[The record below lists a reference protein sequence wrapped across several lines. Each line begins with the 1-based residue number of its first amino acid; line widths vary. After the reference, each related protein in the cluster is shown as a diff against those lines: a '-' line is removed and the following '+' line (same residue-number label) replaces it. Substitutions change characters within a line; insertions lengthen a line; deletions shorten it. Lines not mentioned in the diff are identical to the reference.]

1 MSLLRTTRLAATAA
15 AAGLALS
22 ACGLS
27 SGSDTTGD
35 VEAGSIDS
43 STLEGAELTV
53 GSKDFTEQLVL
64 GKISVLALK
73 AAGADVT
80 DSTNIQGTVNTRK
93 SLASGEIDL
102 YWEYTGTG
110 WITHLGETKPIADST
125 EQFKATREAD
135 LEENGIEWL
144 QPAPF
149 NNTYALATTNEYAK
163 ETGVETLSDYA
174 EMAKKNPSEA
184 SLCLES
190 EFASRDD
197 GWPGVE
203 KTYGFDL
210 PNNQEKNVDTGVV
223 YKQVDKGQTCKFG
236 EVFDTDGRIQA
247 LGLTTLEDDKGFF
260 PVYEPAVTLKQET
273 LKENP
278 QIREVFEPIAAKL
291 DTETMRELN
300 GQVDVDGED
309 PADVAEQ
316 WLKDEGFIK

>member
-1 MSLLRTTRLAATAA
+1 MRLPRTTRLAATVA
-15 AAGLALS
+15 AAGLTLS

-27 SGSDTTGD
+27 SGSDSTGD

-43 STLEGAELTV
+43 SALEGAELTV

-64 GKISVLALK
+64 GKITVLALK

-80 DSTNIQGTVNTRK
+80 DSTNIQGSVNTRK
-93 SLASGEIDL
+93 SLTSGEIDL

-110 WITHLGETKPIADST
+110 WITYLGETKPIANNDAQY
-125 EQFKATREAD
+125 EATRKAD
-135 LEENGIEWL
+135 LEQNGIEWL
-144 QPAPF
+144 EPAPF

-163 ETGVETLSDYA
+163 ETGIETLSDYA
-174 EMAKKNPSEA
+174 EVAKKNPDDA

-210 PNNQEKNVDTGVV
+210 PNKQEKNVDTGVV
-223 YKQVDKGQTCKFG
+223 YKQVDKGDTCKFG
-236 EVFDTDGRIQA
+236 EVFTTDGRIQS

-260 PVYEPAVTLKQET
+260 PIYEPAVTLKKET
-273 LKENP
+273 LKQNP
-278 QIREVFEPIAAKL
+278 EIREVFGPIAKAL
-291 DTETMRELN
+291 DTETMRKLN
-300 GQVDVDGED
+300 AEVDVKGED
-309 PADVAEQ
+309 PDDVAEQ
-316 WLKDEGFIK
+316 WLKKEGFIK